1 MKFQK
6 AIATVL
12 CMAVGMS
19 VLCCSCSADNG
30 GSGGYGRNRNSRDDE
45 EEEEYEVPED
55 EILVVRRS
63 ENEAWGHARS
73 ITFIM
78 SDGNVYSSSTNF
90 GFGRNQD
97 YSVLSY
103 EDELTLLR
111 KYTEPI
117 GKMDEDKIAK
127 LYNNMMKIDTGA
139 DFEYSDE
146 EWDDAGYSDI
156 EVLNSD
162 GEYMKISESGCRQGE
177 LEDRNARKALSVIRT
192 FFNFL
197 EVDSVPTCYLPT
209 DTFID
214 TFECTA
220 DITDDAHIL
229 ITNNEELDEF
239 ISLTGVDLRK
249 LEDFSYFGDAD
260 YDQFNSVCIAV
271 EIKGYDGY
279 LSLQEISSDA
289 FIVSDSYVGFGII
302 EDPVIDISDQIVEQK
317 YYCHVAVVPGYD
329 MSVYDPFVW

>member
-19 VLCCSCSADNG
+19 VLCCGCSADNG
-30 GSGGYGRNRNSRDDE
+30 GSGRNRNSRDDE

-55 EILVVRRS
+55 EILVVKRS

-90 GFGRNQD
+90 GFGSNQD
-97 YSVLSY
+97 HSVLSY

-146 EWDDAGYSDI
+146 EWYDAGYSDI

-197 EVDSVPTCYLPT
+197 VVDSVPVCYLPT

-214 TFECTA
+214 TFECTT
-220 DITDDAHIL
+220 DITDDSRML
-229 ITNNEELDEF
+229 ITNNKQLDDF
-239 ISLTGVDLRK
+239 ISLTGVNLR
-249 LEDFSYFGDAD
+249 EIEAFYYFGGCDFD
-260 YDQFNSVCIAV
+260 PFSSVCIAV
-271 EIKGYDGY
+271 EIKGYDEY

-289 FIVSDSYVGFGII
+289 FIVSDKYVGFGII
-302 EDPVIDISDQIVEQK
+302 EDPDIAISDDFVAQK
-317 YYCHVAVVPGYD
+317 YYFHVAIVPSYD
-329 MSVYDPFVW
+329 LSVYDSFTG

>member
-19 VLCCSCSADNG
+19 VLCCGCSADNG
-30 GSGGYGRNRNSRDDE
+30 GSGRNRNNRDDE

-146 EWDDAGYSDI
+146 EWYDAGYSDI

-197 EVDSVPTCYLPT
+197 NVDSVPVCYLPT

-214 TFECTA
+214 TFECTT
-220 DITDDAHIL
+220 DITDDSRML
-229 ITNNEELDEF
+229 ITNNKELDEF
-239 ISLTGVDLRK
+239 ISLTGVDLREI
-249 LEDFSYFGDAD
+249 EDFYYFGGCDFD
-260 YDQFNSVCIAV
+260 PFSSVCIAV
-271 EIKGYDGY
+271 EIKGYDEY

-289 FIVSDSYVGFGII
+289 FIVSDKYVGFGII
-302 EDPVIDISDQIVEQK
+302 EDPDIAISDDFVAQK
-317 YYCHVAVVPGYD
+317 YYFHVAIVPAYD
-329 MSVYDPFVW
+329 LSVYDSFTG